1 MTQQV
6 STDNAYS
13 VDVLM
18 QQARQLAANYRRATG
33 KTLSGVSSELAVY
46 DAIRLLHLNAVA
58 DQVGYD
64 AIGTEQSGDLHN
76 DKIQIKGRT
85 VFKDVKSTLR
95 IGQLKMEQNWDSV
108 VLVLLNDDYEPF
120 ELYEIDRLTLS
131 ENVIDKHSKKAKK
144 GAMTVARFKKIATL
158 AWSSE
163 WSAKQQNDIEDS
175 IASDA
180 DMSRVE
186 QSHPL

>member
-1 MTQQV
+1 MTHPQ
-6 STDNAYS
+6 TNNAYS

-33 KTLSGVSSELAVY
+33 KTLAGVSGELSTY
-46 DAIRLLHLNAVA
+46 DAIRLLHLAPA
-58 DQVGYD
+58 PDQIGYE

-85 VFKDVKSTLR
+85 IFSDTKSTYR

-120 ELYEIDRLTLS
+120 EIYEIDRETLV
-131 ENVIDKHSKKAKK
+131 ENVIDKQSKKANK

-158 AWSSE
+158 AWSNEWVSE
-163 WSAKQQNDIEDS
+163 EEAG
-175 IASDA
+175 
-180 DMSRVE
+180 
-186 QSHPL
+186 